1 MSTLAVFDLDH
12 TLIAADSSLLWTD
25 YLWEKGIITDP
36 AFLAADKQMMAD
48 YSAGKLDMAA
58 YMAFSLKALGNA
70 TVAQIDEWVAEFTES
85 KVRPLVYPDAL
96 KTLAFYK
103 EHGVPVIIISAT
115 ADFIVKPVA
124 KMLGVNLAF
133 GIELEVRNDHYTGAL
148 QGITTFREGKVEK
161 LANFLDIRQFLPE
174 RTIFYTDSAN
184 DLPLCRYATDV
195 LTVNADPVL
204 QAEAEKQ
211 GWMQLTWS
219 LNPING

>member
-70 TVAQIDEWVAEFTES
+70 TVAQIDEWVA
-85 KVRPLVYPDAL
+85 
-96 KTLAFYK
+96 
-103 EHGVPVIIISAT
+103 
-115 ADFIVKPVA
+115 DF
-124 KMLGVNLAF
+124 MDF
-133 GIELEVRNDHYTGAL
+133 
-148 QGITTFREGKVEK
+148 
-161 LANFLDIRQFLPE
+161 RQFLPE

-204 QAEAEKQ
+204 KAEAEKL

-219 LNPING
+219 LDTINS

>member
-58 YMAFSLKALGNA
+58 YMAFSLKGLGNA
-70 TVAQIDEWVAEFTES
+70 TVAQIDEWVADFTES
-85 KVRPLVYPDAL
+85 KVRPLVYPDAV

-133 GIELEVRNDHYTGAL
+133 GIELEVGMITTPAHCGDHYPGKGKWKNWLTFWIFVSFTG
-148 QGITTFREGKVEK
+148 TY
-161 LANFLDIRQFLPE
+161 D
-174 RTIFYTDSAN
+174 FYTDSAN
-184 DLPLCRYATDV
+184 DLPCAAT
-195 LTVNADPVL
+195 P
-204 QAEAEKQ
+204 Q
-211 GWMQLTWS
+211 MC
-219 LNPING
+219 

>member
-70 TVAQIDEWVAEFTES
+70 TVAQIDEWVADFTES
-85 KVRPLVYPDAL
+85 KVRPLVYPDAV

-133 GIELEVRNDHYTGAL
+133 GIELEVRDDHYTGAL
-148 QGITTFREGKVEK
+148 QGDHHLPGRESGK
-161 LANFLDIRQFLPE
+161 
-174 RTIFYTDSAN
+174 T
-184 DLPLCRYATDV
+184 
-195 LTVNADPVL
+195 
-204 QAEAEKQ
+204 
-211 GWMQLTWS
+211 G
-219 LNPING
+219 